1 MATAGTL
8 TFGAV
13 NWICPKLNT
22 PVVWVPLE
30 VTLVTFEEYFM
41 KVFSIEETDREP
53 VIQLPEY
60 QSCLALTC
68 CSRKASY

>member
-22 PVVWVPLE
+22 PVVWVPRE

-60 QSCLALTC
+60 HSWLALIC
-68 CSRKASY
+68 CSRKAPY